1 MGQARIWLILDLRSY
16 EKTDSAFAFG
26 QYLHV
31 TGIDDE
37 VEATEFENYL
47 LKRGMRRK
55 EALQA
60 LHEITAFEH
69 KIHQE
74 AENIRKALISIP
86 ILILLVLSGII
97 FLYLAGILKSK

>member
-1 MGQARIWLILDLRSY
+1 MSHEHLIQWGRH
-16 EKTDSAFAFG
+16 AFDKGFSLA
-26 QYLHV
+26 H
-31 TGIDDE
+31 I
-37 VEATEFENYL
+37 ENYL